1 MTSSFESYLSSNSRM
16 PVCAALSLAIAA
28 AVAPQTSTA
37 QQSSLAL
44 EEIIVTARKR
54 AESVQDVPLSVTA
67 ITSELSQPNIR
78 RLEDIQGITPNV
90 IIRNI
95 NTVPGGSAISIRGVS
110 YQEIDKS
117 FDPAI
122 GVMLDG
128 VYLGVSSGQLLNNFD
143 IARIEVLRGPQGT
156 LFGRNTIGGVVNVV
170 RTDPTLDWGIDASV
184 TLGSEGREDYK
195 AVVNAPLIDDKLGVK
210 LFASSLNSDGWIY
223 NTTRKEDVG
232 GDDYLTYGLAVL
244 GQPTDD
250 LSIKFHY
257 EKNKDKTDVGAWSNF
272 NQPEDLV
279 CLLAP
284 LPFLPWTPAQGCE
297 ALDEGSDETHNSMN
311 SRNPND
317 TEYDTGILTVDWD
330 LGGAVLTSITAY
342 REQEEDTLSEYD
354 ASSATFLYLDFLQEY
369 EQFSQELRIASDFG
383 DRFEYVAGLYY
394 WESEYSQDFSTHE
407 LFYVLDLLG
416 QIVPGVPGGA
426 GFTPTTIAYA
436 SQSQDTTAYAAFAS
450 ADWFLSEKL
459 TMTFGLRYTY
469 EEKEF
474 TGSNSV
480 FYDPLTMS
488 QPALTL
494 TDLED
499 DWSEISPK
507 LGLSYDLNEDVM
519 LFASYA
525 EGFKSGGY
533 FGRNTD
539 FSRAKSY
546 DPEYV
551 DTYELGVKSTW
562 LDSRV
567 IVNASVF
574 YSEYTDKQEEILIEI
589 SPGEVATNVVNAA
602 TVDLYGVELELQAKL
617 TESLSVRASYGY
629 LDAEYDEFDAALCAT
644 CPVTDNS
651 DLVLRN
657 APENTFGFSTTYTK
671 SLGPGEFS
679 AYLSYR
685 YQDEIETILNNDPL
699 GHIDSLEN
707 LDLTLSYAWSN
718 YRVTAFGRNL
728 TDEIYA
734 RRVRIEPLVTFGQ
747 YTQGT
752 NYGVEFALTF

>member
-1 MTSSFESYLSSNSRM
+1 MTSGSPLYPSSNRRW
-16 PVCAALSLAIAA
+16 PICGAVSLAIAA
-28 AVAPQTSTA
+28 TMVPQALVA
-37 QQSSLAL
+37 QQANLSL

-54 AESVQDVPLSVTA
+54 AESVQDVPIAVTA
-67 ITSELSQPNIR
+67 ITTELSQPSIR

-156 LFGRNTIGGVVNVV
+156 LFGRNTIGGVVNVI
-170 RTDPTLDWGIDASV
+170 RTDPTIDWGIDASV

-195 AVVNAPLIDDKLGVK
+195 AVVNAPIIEDKLGIK
-210 LFASSLNSDGWIY
+210 LFASSVNSDGWIY
-223 NTTRKEDVG
+223 NTTRREDVG
-232 GDDYLTYGLAVL
+232 GDDYLTYGFALL

-257 EKNKDKTDVGAWSNF
+257 EKNEDKTDVGAWSNF

-279 CLLAP
+279 CQLSF

-297 ALDEGSDETHNSMN
+297 ALDEGSDEEHNSMN
-311 SRNPND
+311 TNNPND
-317 TEYDTGILTVDWD
+317 TEYDTSILTVDWD

-342 REQEEDTLSEYD
+342 REQDEDTLSEYD
-354 ASSATFLYLDFLQEY
+354 ASSAPFLYLDFLQEY
-369 EQFSQELRIASDFG
+369 EQFSQELRIASDIG
-383 DRFEYVAGLYY
+383 ERIDYVAGLYY

-407 LFYVLDLLG
+407 LFYVLDSIG
-416 QIVPGVPGGA
+416 AIVGVPGGA
-426 GFTPTTIAYA
+426 GFTPTTIGYA
-436 SQSQDTTAYAAFAS
+436 SQSQDTKAYAAFAS
-450 ADWFLSEKL
+450 ADWFVSERL

-469 EEKEF
+469 EEKDF

-480 FYDPLTMS
+480 FYDPLTME
-488 QPALTL
+488 QPPLTL
-494 TDLED
+494 TNLED
-499 DWSEISPK
+499 DWSEVSPK
-507 LGLSYDLNEDVM
+507 VSLSYDFNEDIM

-539 FSRAKSY
+539 FSRAESY

-551 DTYELGVKSTW
+551 DTFELGMKSSW
-562 LDSRV
+562 LNNRMIFNTSL
-567 IVNASVF
+567 F
-574 YSEYTDKQEEILIEI
+574 YSEYSDKQEEILIEI
-589 SPGEVATNVVNAA
+589 APGEVATNVVNAA
-602 TVDLYGVELELQAKL
+602 TVELYGLELELQAQL
-617 TESLSVRASYGY
+617 TESLSLRASYGY

-644 CPVTDNS
+644 CPVTDNTN
-651 DLVLRN
+651 LILRN
-657 APENTFGFSTTYTK
+657 APENTFGFSTTYTR
-671 SLGPGEFS
+671 SIGPGEFS
-679 AYLSYR
+679 GFLSYR

-699 GHIDSLEN
+699 GRIDSLEN

-718 YRVTAFGRNL
+718 YRITAFGRNL